1 MKNNHLNGL
10 ARSLHDFF
18 CDYLPGLRGM
28 SSHTIQSYRDSLVLL
43 LRFLASEKN
52 HDPATL
58 DLDNISPE
66 DVIAFLN
73 HLEKERRN
81 TVSTRNVRLAAI
93 HAFFRYVTAQFPDR
107 MEQTQRI
114 LGIPLK
120 RTRSHLIDYLEYDEI
135 CAVLSSVDRSVPQ
148 GRRDYVLLVVMFNTG
163 ARVQEIVDLRARD
176 FQLIRPFQVLLYGK
190 GRKVRIC
197 PLWPQTAQIIREF
210 FTERGL
216 DLSSNALVF
225 LNQRGE
231 PLTRFGVRYIL
242 TKQIECAKKI
252 TPTLA
257 GKKLHPH
264 SMRHSTAIHL
274 LKSGVDL
281 YTISHWL
288 GHASINT
295 TNKYA
300 TIDLEMKRKALAQ
313 AEPPKGYP
321 QEVHSA
327 WRSDATILE
336 WLESL

>member
-18 CDYLPGLRGM
+18 RDYLPGLRGM
-28 SSHTIQSYRDSLVLL
+28 SSHTIQSYRDALVLL
-43 LRFLASEKN
+43 LRFLASKKN
-52 HDPATL
+52 HNPATL
-58 DLDNISPE
+58 DLDDISPE

-73 HLEKERRN
+73 HLEKERHN
-81 TVSTRNVRLAAI
+81 TVSTRNVRLAAL

-107 MEQTQRI
+107 LEQAQRI
-114 LGIPLK
+114 LGIPFK
-120 RTRSHLIDYLEYDEI
+120 RTRSETIDYLEYDEI
-135 CAVLSSVDRSVPQ
+135 CAVLSSVNRSLPQ

-163 ARVQEIVDLRARD
+163 ARVQEIIDLRARD
-176 FQLIRPFQVLLYGK
+176 FQLIRPFQVRLCGK

-197 PLWPQTAQIIREF
+197 PLWPQTAQIIRDF
-210 FTERGL
+210 FIETGL
-216 DLSSNALVF
+216 DISSNTPVF

-242 TKQIECAKKI
+242 IRQIECAKKT
-252 TPTLA
+252 TPTLS

-300 TIDLEMKRKALAQ
+300 TIDLEMKREALAQ
-313 AEPPKGYP
+313 AESPKGYP
-321 QEVHSA
+321 QVPTT
-327 WRSDATILE
+327 WRNNATILD